1 MALAVSFTWLA
12 AELICFQTLIVSNNI
27 LSFCF
32 ISFAMAS
39 AKMAIV
45 DAHTNPST
53 CGLADDRD
61 QTANEGH
68 AVNITA
74 KAING
79 NTVRT
84 ILYNQASSII
94 DHDGPPKQTKWTIDI
109 LTLTASASIYVQ

>member
-1 MALAVSFTWLA
+1 MSGVLAKAVRK
-12 AELICFQTLIVSNNI
+12 I
-27 LSFCF
+27 LS
-32 ISFAMAS
+32 ILPAGVIGWLIGRLAYS
-39 AKMAIV
+39 AKMRWI
-45 DAHTNPST
+45 
-53 CGLADDRD
+53 ADDRD
-61 QTANEGH
+61 QTANVGH